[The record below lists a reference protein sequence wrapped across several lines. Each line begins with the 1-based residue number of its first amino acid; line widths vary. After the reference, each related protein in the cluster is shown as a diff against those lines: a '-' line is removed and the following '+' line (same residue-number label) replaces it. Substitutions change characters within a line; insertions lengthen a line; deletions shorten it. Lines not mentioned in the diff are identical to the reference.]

1 METKEKNSATRRVKK
16 EVSKTPKVEEVKEK
30 AINEEKVT
38 LKNILILVAI
48 IIAIIVVLVF
58 FKGTVAWNIV
68 VLLLMLTALIFVH
81 EGGHFL
87 MAKKC
92 GVFVSEFALGMG
104 PKVCGFKRKGD
115 PTQYSLR
122 ALPIGG
128 YCQMAGEEMEDDD
141 TLPKNQFMCNKT
153 KLQRSLIL
161 VAGVTMNFITAIILL
176 FFISLVWGHTEQR
189 SYVGHVEENTP
200 AYEAGIVEGDRV
212 LEFNG
217 HKVSTW
223 DDLTVASA
231 MKNTNNKYVYTIKKS
246 DGKVVEY
253 ELEPID
259 SVTIDGQSILV
270 NENNTLESIA
280 KKYNKDVDDLIV
292 SKVIGISSPTER
304 IRGVIP
310 SIEYA
315 FTKFGSIVKTMISI
329 IVNLITGN
337 IGLNALSGPI
347 GMYTVVNTAAK
358 YGIANILFLMAYLSI
373 NLGVLNILPFPAFD
387 GGRLLFVIIE
397 AITRKKVD
405 ARIEGYFH
413 SIGFILIMMLM
424 LYITFQDIINLL

>member
-1 METKEKNSATRRVKK
+1 
-16 EVSKTPKVEEVKEK
+16 
-30 AINEEKVT
+30 
-38 LKNILILVAI
+38 
-48 IIAIIVVLVF
+48 
-58 FKGTVAWNIV
+58 
-68 VLLLMLTALIFVH
+68 
-81 EGGHFL
+81 

>member
-1 METKEKNSATRRVKK
+1 METKEKKSTTKRVKK
-16 EVSKTPKVEEVKEK
+16 EVSKTPKVESIKETE
-30 AINEEKVT
+30 NEEKVT
-38 LKNILILVAI
+38 LKNILTLVAI
-48 IIAIIVVLVF
+48 IVAIIVILVF
-58 FKGTVAWNIV
+58 FEGTVAWNIV
-68 VLLLMLTALIFVH
+68 VLLLILTVLIFVH

-115 PTQYSLR
+115 PTLYSLR

-141 TLPKNQFMCNKT
+141 SLPKDQFMCNKT
-153 KLQRSLIL
+153 KIQRALIL
-161 VAGVTMNFITAIILL
+161 VAGVTMNFLTAIILL

-189 SYVGHVEENTP
+189 SYVGNVEENTP

-231 MKNTNNKYVYTIKKS
+231 MKNKNNKYVYSIKKK

-253 ELEPID
+253 ELDPID
-259 SVTIDGQSILV
+259 SVTIDGKSILV
-270 NENNTLESIA
+270 TKDNTLESIA
-280 KKYNKDVDDLIV
+280 EHYDKDVDDLV
-292 SKVIGISSPTER
+292 VTKVIGISSPTKR
-304 IRGVIP
+304 IYGFLP

-315 FTKFGSIVKTMISI
+315 FTKFGSVVKTMISI

-337 IGLNALSGPI
+337 IGLNALSGPV

-358 YGIANILFLMAYLSI
+358 YGIANLIFLMAYLSI
-373 NLGVLNILPFPAFD
+373 NLGVLNIIPFPAFD
-387 GGRLLFVIIE
+387 GGRLLFVVIE

-405 ARIEGYFH
+405 PRVEGYFH
-413 SIGFILIMMLM
+413 TIGFILIMMLM
-424 LYITFQDIINLL
+424 LYITFQDILHLL

>member
-1 METKEKNSATRRVKK
+1 METKEKKSTTSRVKK
-16 EVSKTPKVEEVKEK
+16 EVSKTPKVEEVK
-30 AINEEKVT
+30 NNTTSEEKVT
-38 LKNILILVAI
+38 LKNILILVGIIVAI
-48 IIAIIVVLVF
+48 ISILLF
-58 FKGTVAWNIV
+58 FKGTVIWNIV
-68 VLLLMLTALIFVH
+68 VLLLILTVLIFVH

-92 GVFVSEFALGMG
+92 GVYVAEFALGMG

-115 PTQYSLR
+115 PTAYSLR

-141 TLPKNQFMCNKT
+141 TLPKDQFMCNKT
-153 KLQRSLIL
+153 KIQRALIL

-189 SYVGHVEENTP
+189 SYVGNVEKNTP

-212 LEFNG
+212 LELNG

-223 DDLTVASA
+223 DDLTVISA
-231 MKNTNNKYVYTIKKS
+231 MKNKNNKYTYSIKKK
-246 DGKVVEY
+246 DGKIVKY

-259 SVTIDGQSILV
+259 SVTIDGKSILV
-270 NENNTLESIA
+270 NEDNTLESIA
-280 KKYNKDVDDLIV
+280 KEYDKEVDDLV
-292 SKVIGISSPTER
+292 VTKVIGISSPTKR
-304 IRGVIP
+304 IYGFIP
-310 SIEYA
+310 SVEYA
-315 FTKFGSIVKTMISI
+315 FTKFGSVVKTMISI

-337 IGLNALSGPI
+337 IGLNALSGPV

-358 YGIANILFLMAYLSI
+358 YGIANIIFLMAYLSI

-387 GGRLLFVIIE
+387 GGRLLFVVIE

-405 ARIEGYFH
+405 AKIEGYFH
-413 SIGFILIMMLM
+413 TIGFILIMMLM
-424 LYITFQDIINLL
+424 LYITFQDILNLF

>member
-1 METKEKNSATRRVKK
+1 MEAKEKKSTTGRAKK
-16 EVSKTPKVEEVKEK
+16 EVSKTPKVEEVKNNQ
-30 AINEEKVT
+30 NEEKVT
-38 LKNILILVAI
+38 LKNILILLAIIVAI
-48 IIAIIVVLVF
+48 VVVLVF

-68 VLLLMLTALIFVH
+68 VLLLILTVLIFVH

-128 YCQMAGEEMEDDD
+128 YCQMAGEEMEDIDN
-141 TLPKNQFMCNKT
+141 LPKDQFMCNKT
-153 KLQRSLIL
+153 KLQRTLIL
-161 VAGVTMNFITAIILL
+161 VAGVTMNFITAILLL

-189 SYVGHVEENTP
+189 SYVGRVEKNTP

-223 DDLTVASA
+223 DDLTVVSA
-231 MKNTNNKYVYTIKKS
+231 MKNKNNKYVYKVKKN

-253 ELEPID
+253 ELVPID
-259 SVTIDGQSILV
+259 SVTIEGKSILV
-270 NENNTLESIA
+270 KGDTTLESIA
-280 KKYNKDVDDLIV
+280 KEYDKDVDDLV
-292 SKVIGISSPTER
+292 VTKVIGISSPQKR
-304 IRGVIP
+304 INGFIP

-315 FTKFGSIVKTMISI
+315 FTKFGSVVKTMISI
-329 IVNLITGN
+329 IANLITGN
-337 IGLNALSGPI
+337 IGLNALSGPV
-347 GMYTVVNTAAK
+347 GMYTVVDTAAK
-358 YGIANILFLMAYLSI
+358 FGIANIIFLMAYLSI

-397 AITRKKVD
+397 AVTRKKVD
-405 ARIEGYFH
+405 ARVEGYFH
-413 SIGFILIMMLM
+413 TIGFILIMMLM
-424 LYITFQDIINLL
+424 LYITFQDILNLF

>member
-1 METKEKNSATRRVKK
+1 METKEKNNATRRVKK

-161 VAGVTMNFITAIILL
+161 VAGVTMNFITAILLL

-337 IGLNALSGPI
+337 IGLNALSGPV

>member
-1 METKEKNSATRRVKK
+1 MEAKEKKSTTGRAKK
-16 EVSKTPKVEEVKEK
+16 EVSKTPKVEEVKNNQ
-30 AINEEKVT
+30 NEEKVT
-38 LKNILILVAI
+38 LKNILILLAIIVAI
-48 IIAIIVVLVF
+48 VVVLVF

-68 VLLLMLTALIFVH
+68 VLLLILTVLIFVH

-128 YCQMAGEEMEDDD
+128 YCQMAGEEMEDIDN
-141 TLPKNQFMCNKT
+141 LPKDQFMCNKT

-161 VAGVTMNFITAIILL
+161 VAGVTMNFITAILLL

-189 SYVGHVEENTP
+189 SYVGHVEPNTP

-223 DDLTVASA
+223 DDLTVVSA
-231 MKNTNNKYVYTIKKS
+231 MKNKNNKYVYKIKKS

-253 ELEPID
+253 ELVPID
-259 SVTIDGQSILV
+259 SVTIEGKSILIKGDT
-270 NENNTLESIA
+270 TLESIA
-280 KKYNKDVDDLIV
+280 KEYDKDVDDLV
-292 SKVIGISSPTER
+292 VTKVIGISSPQKR
-304 IRGVIP
+304 INGFIP

-315 FTKFGSIVKTMISI
+315 FTKFGSVVKTMISI
-329 IVNLITGN
+329 IANLITGN
-337 IGLNALSGPI
+337 IGLNALSGPV
-347 GMYTVVNTAAK
+347 GMYTVVDTAAK
-358 YGIANILFLMAYLSI
+358 FGIANIIFLMAYLSI

-397 AITRKKVD
+397 AVTRKKVD
-405 ARIEGYFH
+405 ARVEGYFH
-413 SIGFILIMMLM
+413 TIGFILIMMLM
-424 LYITFQDIINLL
+424 LYITFQDILNLF